1 MIFRRV
7 SWSSMSAGPWAA
19 ISRLDRL
26 LLCGRPRTAG
36 LTLANRFQ
44 GGDPTNHVDVRHHE
58 IQPALDI
65 SGCEGLARRGSILFR
80 CERTYSCE
88 LLRRDHWDPSVHRH
102 HDLAPRLGVK
112 PVGELGQ
119 PLVQPAPELNAGG
132 HGWRRPD
139 RAQARDVLAE
149 NPAVL
154 PAVFNQAH
162 CQPIGRLAKVHEH
175 CSGTI
180 RARFLPSEAGPLL
193 AAPASSWRTTCHS
206 ITSSARASSVGGM
219 VRPSA
224 LPGARFRTRSHLVG
238 CSTGVADGLAPR
250 RILST

>member
-1 MIFRRV
+1 M
-7 SWSSMSAGPWAA
+7 
-19 ISRLDRL
+19 
-26 LLCGRPRTAG
+26 
-36 LTLANRFQ
+36 
-44 GGDPTNHVDVRHHE
+44 
-58 IQPALDI
+58 
-65 SGCEGLARRGSILFR
+65 
-80 CERTYSCE
+80 
-88 LLRRDHWDPSVHRH
+88 HRH

-132 HGWRRPD
+132 HRWRRLD
-139 RAQARDVLAE
+139 RAQVRDVLVA

-154 PAVFNQAH
+154 PAVLNQAH

-206 ITSSARASSVGGM
+206 ITSSARASSVVGISIRIVLAVFRLMTKSNLLARCTGSSPGFSPLRM
-219 VRPSA
+219 RP
-224 LPGARFRTRSHLVG
+224 T
-238 CSTGVADGLAPR
+238 
-250 RILST
+250 